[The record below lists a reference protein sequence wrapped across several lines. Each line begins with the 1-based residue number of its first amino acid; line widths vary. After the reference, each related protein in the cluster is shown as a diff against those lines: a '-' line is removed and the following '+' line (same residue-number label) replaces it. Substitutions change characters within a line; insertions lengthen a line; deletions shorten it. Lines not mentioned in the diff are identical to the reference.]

1 MGEFRFPRGRRA
13 DMAVAAA
20 AFAVDLGDLLIRTVN
35 QVPSSRIVVA
45 ALGLAVG
52 AATLL
57 VRRRRPMVTLV
68 VVVSADVLLGLLAG
82 PQSGFVGTVSLVALY
97 NAGRYLPVVE
107 GWVTGGGAV
116 LLLALPTV
124 VQARFEAGFGQVG
137 PDLLANYLFIVVGQL
152 VGVRD
157 ELTRRDRAQ
166 AVAVAVHGERRRI
179 ARELHDVVAYHISVV
194 NALVGAARTTMTRD
208 PDRSREALT
217 AAERTAREAMSEM
230 RQMLAVLRAQ
240 DVGGIDPDESATAD
254 GVAALVRRAGETG
267 VRASLEVTGD
277 ARPLPTAVDRAIY
290 RVTQEALTNIRKYA
304 DGANVV
310 VRLRYEPDAVGVE
323 IVDDGPTRAIPS
335 ADSTPPDVGHGLVGL
350 GERVAL
356 CGGTFLAERRPEGGF
371 RVVVRIPLPM
381 PAVASSHDAGSERT
395 SDLAE

>member
-1 MGEFRFPRGRRA
+1 
-13 DMAVAAA
+13 MAVAAA

-107 GWVTGGGAV
+107 SWVTGGGAV

-217 AAERTAREAMSEM
+217 AAERIAREAMSEM

-323 IVDDGPTRAIPS
+323 IVDDGPIRAMPS

-356 CGGTFLAERRPEGGF
+356 CGGTFLAESRPEGGF